1 MGFRTNDK
9 QEGNVEEIVHIYVIM
24 CSEVMCIITVSCST
38 LLYGG
43 QVVIYSTLWWAR
55 HYLLYF
61 MVGKTLFTLLYGAP
75 HELKRRGQEC
85 MGGKEKWMLTS

>member
-61 MVGKTLFTLLYGAP
+61 MGRPMNLN
-75 HELKRRGQEC
+75 E
-85 MGGKEKWMLTS
+85 GGKNAWEERRSGC